1 MLERAPGVED
11 YLPLRPAQLS
21 TEPVMYYSLDA
32 ASLLADTPPE
42 GAQQLIILLHGVGA
56 PPDDLLSM
64 ARAFHTAWPQAAI
77 ALPPGLFPF
86 DGGGNGR
93 QWFSISGITEANRPE
108 RIAAVMLKF
117 LALIRQIQTESQ
129 VPPADTVIA
138 GFSQGAIMALEAVK
152 AVDGLAGR
160 VLSFSGRYAEL
171 PTEAPQHT
179 SISFY
184 HGDQDDVIS
193 VDHAREAFEHLQ
205 ALGGDVSLDI
215 AHGVGHEAHPALVAQ
230 AIDRL
235 RDVLPARLWRRALSG
250 GI

>member
-1 MLERAPGVED
+1 
-11 YLPLRPAQLS
+11 
-21 TEPVMYYSLDA
+21 MYYTLNTA
-32 ASLLADTPPE
+32 GLLADTPPP
-42 GAQQLIILLHGVGA
+42 GARQLIILLHGVGA
-56 PPDDLLSM
+56 PPDDLLGM
-64 ARAFHTAWPQAAI
+64 ARAFHAAWPQAAI
-77 ALPPGLFPF
+77 ALPSGLFPF

-93 QWFSISGITEANRPE
+93 QWFSISGVTEANRPE
-108 RIAAVMLKF
+108 RVAGVMLKF

-129 VPPADTVIA
+129 VPPTDTVIA

-171 PTEAPQHT
+171 PTQAPQHT

-193 VDHAREAFEHLQ
+193 VDYAKEAFERLQ

-215 AHGVGHEAHPALVAQ
+215 AHGVGHEPHPALVAQ

-250 GI
+250 GT